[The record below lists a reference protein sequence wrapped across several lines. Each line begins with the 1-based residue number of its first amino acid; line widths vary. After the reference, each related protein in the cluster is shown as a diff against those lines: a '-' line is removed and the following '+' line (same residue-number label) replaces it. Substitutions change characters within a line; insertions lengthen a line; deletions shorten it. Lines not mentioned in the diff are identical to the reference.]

1 MKKTTPNITY
11 ALIPTSD
18 IERIALIH
26 ESRQKLEAILTA
38 FPIKDTLNFCFG
50 GIGSLGVSTYNAREF
65 KKLSP
70 DHDYKLI
77 LRVSPINDGYTALQV
92 VDKAPHQSRCP
103 RCKRTVQEI
112 CAEEFMSIMENI
124 SPIHFDYGKPF
135 VMKHFDKMDNNLKA
149 SHLPCPCKLLLK
161 VDGAKLAQ
169 LLKDIGADL

>member
-1 MKKTTPNITY
+1 MKKNTPNITY
-11 ALIPTSD
+11 ALVPTSD
-18 IERIALIH
+18 IRRIALID

-38 FPIKDTLNFCFG
+38 FPIKETLNFCFG
-50 GIGSLGVSTYNAREF
+50 GIGFLGVCTYNSEEF

-77 LRVSPINDGYTALQV
+77 LRVSPAQDGYTALQV
-92 VDKAPHQSRCP
+92 VDKAPPQSRCP

-135 VMKHFDKMDNNLKA
+135 LKRNLDEMYKE
-149 SHLPCPCKLLLK
+149 LNDFLNMIGIT
-161 VDGAKLAQ
+161 VDHPHSKEPESE
-169 LLKDIGADL
+169 D